1 MKKEIIVGIDL
12 GTTNSEIAVL
22 DESQPVLIKKNNTA
36 IFPSYVGI
44 DQDGK
49 LLVGEAARNQYPVYP
64 ERTVKSIKRLMGSG
78 EKVTMADRE
87 YAPQEISA
95 IILRTLKEIAEEQ
108 LGRKISR
115 AVVTVP
121 AYFSDIQRQATR
133 EAGEVAGFE
142 TIKMINEPTAA
153 ALAYEGAQHDGRT
166 ILVYDLG
173 GGTFDVSVV
182 RIEDGVI
189 EVVAS
194 HGNNQLGGD
203 DFDRKI
209 IDYVHKHIAEEHG
222 VTELSPEAEARI
234 TRAAEQAKLVL
245 SDNPFAEIKEEYLFE
260 KDGVPVHLSLEI
272 SRDAYEKMITP
283 FIDETLEAIHIAL
296 QGAKLTASD
305 IEEVLLVGGSSRTP
319 LVHEYIEREFGIL
332 PRSEVNP
339 DLCVACGAAIQAAMI
354 NGEKVSAVL
363 VDITPYTFGTDS
375 LDFDMQRMG
384 YKDIYVPLIKKN
396 TPIPTKKSDVFYTM
410 HDNQESVRI
419 RVYQGENSEPDENIE
434 IGEFL
439 ISGLSAVPEGN
450 EIITTFA
457 LDTDGILQVTATEK
471 CSGLSKTITI
481 DNAIGRFQNDELAQA
496 KGKIV
501 ELFGES
507 TDDLQPKVEE
517 TAGSTTVNK
526 EAEKVLA
533 RAERLMEDA
542 DPEDREEIVDLA
554 ETIKDA
560 MRQNDADRLA
570 EALNELNEIIFYL
583 ES

>member
-1 MKKEIIVGIDL
+1 MKKEKIVGIDL
-12 GTTNSEIAVL
+12 GTTNSEVAIF
-22 DESQPVLIKKNNTA
+22 DDMKPVLFKKNNSV
-36 IFPSYVGI
+36 IVPSYVGI
-44 DQDGK
+44 DRDGK

-78 EKVTMADRE
+78 EKVTMAGRE

-95 IILRTLKEIAEEQ
+95 IILRSLKEMAEEQ
-108 LGRKISR
+108 LGHAISR

-133 EAGEVAGFE
+133 EAGEIAGFE
-142 TIKMINEPTAA
+142 SIKMINEPTAA
-153 ALAYEGAQHDGRT
+153 ALAYEGGQHAGKT
-166 ILVYDLG
+166 IMVYDLG

-209 IDYVHKHIAEEHG
+209 IDFIHEHITEKHGA
-222 VTELSPEAEARI
+222 TELSPEAEARI
-234 TRAAEQAKLVL
+234 TRAAEQAKLTL

-260 KDGVPVHLSLEI
+260 QDGVPVHLSLEI
-272 SRDAYEKMITP
+272 SREAYEEMITP
-283 FIDETLEAIHIAL
+283 FIEETLDAIHIAL
-296 QGAKLTASD
+296 QGAKLTASE

-319 LVHEYIEREFGIL
+319 LVHEYIEREFGIM
-332 PRSEVNP
+332 PRSEVDP

-354 NGEKVSAVL
+354 SGEEVSAVL

-375 LDFDMQRMG
+375 LDFDIQRMG
-384 YKDIYVPLIKKN
+384 YKNVYVPLIKKN
-396 TPIPTKKSDVFYTM
+396 SPIPTKKSEVFYTM
-410 HDNQESVRI
+410 FDNQESVRV
-419 RVYQGENSEPDENIE
+419 RVFQGEHSDPEENIE
-434 IGEFL
+434 IGEFV
-439 ISGLSAVPEGN
+439 INGLSKVPEGN

-481 DNAIGRFQNDELAQA
+481 DNAIGRFQDDEMAEA

-501 ELFGES
+501 DLFGETPDEAPAETEENAAS
-507 TDDLQPKVEE
+507 TME
-517 TAGSTTVNK
+517 NK
-526 EAEKVLA
+526 EALA
-533 RAERLMEDA
+533 ALAKAERLMDNAE
-542 DPEDREEIVDLA
+542 PEDREEMVDLV
-554 ETIKDA
+554 EKIKTL
-560 MRQNDADRLA
+560 MRKNDVDQLS
-570 EALNELNEIIFYL
+570 EAVNELNDIIFYL

>member
-1 MKKEIIVGIDL
+1 MKETIVGIDL
-12 GTTNSEIAVL
+12 GTTNSEVAVF
-22 DESQPVLIKKNNTA
+22 ENMQPALIKRNNTA

-78 EKVTMADRE
+78 EKVTMAGKQ

-95 IILRTLKEIAEEQ
+95 IILKSLKEIAEEQ
-108 LGRKISR
+108 LGHAVSR
-115 AVVTVP
+115 AVITVP

-153 ALAYEGAQHDGRT
+153 ALAYEGAQHDGKT
-166 ILVYDLG
+166 IMVYDLG

-209 IDYVHKHIAEEHG
+209 VDYVHKHLAETHG
-222 VTELSPEAEARI
+222 EITLSPEAEARI
-234 TRAAEQAKLVL
+234 IRAAEQAKLTL
-245 SDNPFAEIKEEYLFE
+245 SDNPFAEIREEYLFE
-260 KDGVPVHLSLEI
+260 KDGVPVHLALEL
-272 SRDAYEKMITP
+272 SRDTYEEMSTP
-283 FIDETLEAIHIAL
+283 FIDETLDAIHIAL
-296 QGAKLTASD
+296 QGADLTASD

-332 PRSEVNP
+332 PRSEVDP

-354 NGEKVSAVL
+354 AGEEVSAVL
-363 VDITPYTFGTDS
+363 VDITPYTFGTGS
-375 LDFDMQRMG
+375 LDFDIQRMG

-396 TPIPTKKSDVFYTM
+396 TPIPTRKSEVFYTM
-410 HDNQESVRI
+410 YDNQESVRV
-419 RVYQGENSEPDENIE
+419 RVYQGENSKPNENIE

-439 ISGLSAVPEGN
+439 ISGLSEVPEGN

-481 DNAIGRFQNDELAQA
+481 DNAIGRFQEDELARA

-501 ELFGES
+501 ELFGDD
-507 TDDLQPKVEE
+507 TDDAQPVVEE
-517 TAGSTTVNK
+517 GATPEPEFQ
-526 EAEKVLA
+526 EAEKTLVK
-533 RAERLMEDA
+533 AEHLMENA
-542 DPEDREEIVDLA
+542 EPEDREEMVDLA

-560 MRQNDADRLA
+560 MRNKDADRRA
-570 EALNELNEIIFYL
+570 ESVNELNEIIFYL